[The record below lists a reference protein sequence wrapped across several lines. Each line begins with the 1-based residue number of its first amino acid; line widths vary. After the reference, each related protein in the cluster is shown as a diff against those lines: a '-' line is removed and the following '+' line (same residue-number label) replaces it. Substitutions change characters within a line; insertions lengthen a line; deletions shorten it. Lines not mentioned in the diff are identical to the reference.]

1 MDIELARSS
10 QLANIA
16 SERSLPKTG
25 ASADETEAKPVTAG
39 AANSVN
45 ASQSNADTQDNN
57 TQASVADI
65 QSALGEVSDFVQ
77 AQNRNLNFSFDNEA
91 QRSIVKVTDSETGEL
106 IRQIPSEEVLRL
118 SERIKN
124 LQSDVDS
131 TVGVLFNKE
140 V

>member
-1 MDIELARSS
+1 MDIELARSN
-10 QLANIA
+10 QLVNLAN
-16 SERSLPKTG
+16 ERSPQQSGG
-25 ASADETEAKPVTAG
+25 AVAETDSSTETVN

-45 ASQSNADTQDNN
+45 ALQANADTQSND
-57 TQASVADI
+57 QEASNADI
-65 QSALGEVSDFVQ
+65 QSAAAQVSDFVQ
-77 AQNRNLNFSFDNEA
+77 AQNRNLNFSFDDEA
-91 QRSIVKVTDSETGEL
+91 QRSIVKVTDSETGDL

-118 SERIKN
+118 SERIQN

>member
-1 MDIELARSS
+1 MEIEAARSNLS
-10 QLANIA
+10 VSIA
-16 SERSLPKTG
+16 SDRPLQNG
-25 ASADETEAKPVTAG
+25 AESASETESNTSVSGKLNT
-39 AANSVN
+39 VN
-45 ASQSNADTQDNN
+45 ASQLNADKQSNEVTA
-57 TQASVADI
+57 TAPDI
-65 QSALGEVSDFVQ
+65 QSAVGQVSDFVQ
-77 AQNRNLNFSFDNEA
+77 AQNRNLNFSFDDES

-118 SERIKN
+118 SERIQN

>member
-16 SERSLPKTG
+16 SERPLQKAGESV
-25 ASADETEAKPVTAG
+25 AETESNAAAAG
-39 AANSVN
+39 SSNSVN
-45 ASQSNADTQDNN
+45 ASQSNADTQSND
-57 TQASVADI
+57 TTTASTDI
-65 QSALGEVSDFVQ
+65 QSAVGQVSDFVQ
-77 AQNRNLNFSFDNEA
+77 GQNRNLNFSFDDEA

-124 LQSDVDS
+124 LQSDVGS

>member
-1 MDIELARSS
+1 MDIEIARAS

-16 SERSLPKTG
+16 IERPLQNPALSDNESEQTN
-25 ASADETEAKPVTAG
+25 ATDETS
-39 AANSVN
+39 NSVN
-45 ASQSNADTQDNN
+45 ASQSNADTQSNEAN
-57 TQASVADI
+57 QQPADLE
-65 QSALGEVSDFVQ
+65 SAVSQVSDFVQ
-77 AQNRNLNFSFDNEA
+77 AQSRNLNFSFDNEA
-91 QRSIVKVTDSETGEL
+91 QRSIVKVTDSDTGEL

>member
-1 MDIELARSS
+1 MEIDSARSNQS
-10 QLANIA
+10 TSSAT
-16 SERSLPKTG
+16 ERSLQNAG
-25 ASADETEAKPVTAG
+25 NSVAETESNTSASDKLNTI
-39 AANSVN
+39 N
-45 ASQSNADTQDNN
+45 ASQLNADNPNN
-57 TQASVADI
+57 DATASSADI
-65 QSALGEVSDFVQ
+65 QSAVGEVSDFVQ
-77 AQNRNLNFSFDNEA
+77 AQNRNLNFSFDDEA

-124 LQSDVDS
+124 LQSDVGS

>member
-1 MDIELARSS
+1 MEIDLARSNQS
-10 QLANIA
+10 ISSAT
-16 SERSLPKTG
+16 ERSLQNAG
-25 ASADETEAKPVTAG
+25 NSVAETESNTSASDKLNTI
-39 AANSVN
+39 N
-45 ASQSNADTQDNN
+45 ASQLNADNPNN
-57 TQASVADI
+57 DATASSADI
-65 QSALGEVSDFVQ
+65 QSAVGEVSDFVQ
-77 AQNRNLNFSFDNEA
+77 AQNRNLNFSFDDEA

-124 LQSDVDS
+124 LQSDVGS

>member
-10 QLANIA
+10 QLASIA
-16 SERSLPKTG
+16 SERSLQNAGGSVGETESNSVA
-25 ASADETEAKPVTAG
+25 ASAT
-39 AANSVN
+39 NSVN
-45 ASQSNADTQDNN
+45 ASQSNADTQNN
-57 TQASVADI
+57 GAQANATDI
-65 QSALGEVSDFVQ
+65 QSAVGEVSDFVQ